1 MVDIMQ
7 YVQQHVRQV
16 YDIAEVKPPHTG
28 QGAPIFTLFGRDQL
42 TVERELGAQ
51 LIPAANGSRLAR
63 LEELVP
69 CCENWHMG
77 QTMLIM
83 IYEVL
88 YNVKS
93 SSDLATLYHLRQLIN
108 RRNVSTDV
116 KHHYHECADFF
127 RSAVEAHVI
136 AAGSTFFDVCDD
148 KPRKHV
154 PPSQDISRQARKK
167 YIAATMEKFVDEF
180 ISGCLDFDYL
190 LQASCEETVPPV
202 SDLLYV
208 DLEKN

>member
-1 MVDIMQ
+1 M
-7 YVQQHVRQV
+7 

-28 QGAPIFTLFGRDQL
+28 QGAPFFTLFGRDLL

-51 LIPAANGSRLAR
+51 LIPAANSSRRAR

-69 CCENWHMG
+69 CCENWHIG

-93 SSDLATLYHLRQLIN
+93 SSDLATLYHVRQLID

-116 KHHYHECADFF
+116 KHHYHECADFI
-127 RSAVEAHVI
+127 RCAVEAHVI
-136 AAGSTFFDVCDD
+136 AAGPTVFDVCDD
-148 KPRKHV
+148 KPGKYL
-154 PPSQDISRQARKK
+154 PPSQHISQQARKK

-180 ISGCLDFDYL
+180 ISGCLDFDYH
-190 LQASCEETVPPV
+190 LQASCEETEPPV
-202 SDLLYV
+202 SNLLYV
-208 DLEKN
+208 DLEKE